1 MWRAPE
7 SRPKSSHNISRQP
20 VDPEYREKLKNFI
33 EKKEER
39 ERANWSRL
47 SRSLE
52 SGKGPPQGVS
62 PYLCKTDISSPLIR
76 PCIETMNVVRKG
88 LF

>member
-1 MWRAPE
+1 MPDNSIPDTYIPPMWRAPE
-7 SRPKSSHNISRQP
+7 SRRKSSHNISRRP

-39 ERANWSRL
+39 ERDNWSRL

-52 SGKGPPQGVS
+52 RKQENYTKVERNG
-62 PYLCKTDISSPLIR
+62 TFPL
-76 PCIETMNVVRKG
+76 
-88 LF
+88 